1 MEAFYAKINQLFTS
15 VTNKN
20 EAIIADV
27 EQVKEQCTQMLEK
40 LTIQNDAVI
49 DEVQLFQQ
57 SATKEFK
64 QICADLVPKATL
76 GSLEQRANT
85 AEQTVTQLRTDQTRY
100 LKQIEDLEF
109 EVKNLK
115 SVSLLSQKDKYNRTL
130 QIEIE
135 SLERKL
141 KSAEAKYKALEDRIT
156 ASGTQ
161 QPSFTPTADAVEP
174 SADAVEPSAD
184 AVEPSADAVEPSAMT
199 RCYARIGADKIS
211 PDSLTPADVATYPS
225 DVYKSKTGKYLGKP
239 CPNLVSASGD
249 VFCSEH
255 SSGFSDI
262 RAEPPSDGE
271 KPKKKK
277 KAAAATASDSVA
289 TQEQP
294 VAVESTANTV
304 EATANTV
311 VEATANTVVE
321 ATANAVVEATANAV
335 VEATA
340 NAVELMKEKKTRKKK
355 VGAAAEE
362 TPATTEQTGTTS
374 EPSQDPVTPAPVEE
388 KVKKP
393 RKKKTDTVVTDP
405 DATAAPTAAT
415 AAPTDADATPG
426 SQSSTPG
433 AKRGRKK
440 KETPPTPTRTPITQ
454 KEYTLRKVE
463 GVTRVNKPDWA
474 FIVPWDGPDGKQY
487 VIDDK
492 TNYVFEATET
502 GEIGAW
508 TGFMRV

>member
-1 MEAFYAKINQLFTS
+1 MEGFYAKIKQQFAS
-15 VTNKN
+15 VIYKN
-20 EAIIADV
+20 EAIISEV
-27 EQVKEQCTQMLEK
+27 ETVKEKFAQMLDN
-40 LTIQNDAVI
+40 LTVQNDAII

-57 SATKEFK
+57 TANKEFPLL
-64 QICADLVPKATL
+64 CADLVPKVTI

-85 AEQTVTQLRTDQTRY
+85 AEQTVIQLRNDQTQY

-141 KSAEAKYKALEDRIT
+141 KSAEAKYKALEDRMT
-156 ASGTQ
+156 ASQ
-161 QPSFTPTADAVEP
+161 QPCSNVLSPNPVVTELVDAVTEP
-174 SADAVEPSAD
+174 DDAIAPEP
-184 AVEPSADAVEPSAMT
+184 VPSTTLT

-211 PDSLTPADVATYPS
+211 PDSLTPEEVATYPS

-239 CPNLVSASGD
+239 CSNLVSVSGD
-249 VFCSEH
+249 MFCSEH
-255 SSGFSDI
+255 SNGFSDI
-262 RAEPPSDGE
+262 RAEPPSDGD

-277 KAAAATASDSVA
+277 KAVSATASDSA
-289 TQEQP
+289 ETASNP
-294 VAVESTANTV
+294 AVVEPTVVEPTVVEPTANTV
-304 EATANTV
+304 EPV
-311 VEATANTVVE
+311 
-321 ATANAVVEATANAV
+321 
-335 VEATA
+335 
-340 NAVELMKEKKTRKKK
+340 KEKKTRKKK
-355 VGAAAEE
+355 VVAAVEE
-362 TPATTEQTGTTS
+362 TPTTTEQTGTTS
-374 EPSQDPVTPAPVEE
+374 EPSQEPVTPAPVEE

-393 RKKKTDTVVTDP
+393 RKKKTDATVTEP
-405 DATAAPTAAT
+405 DSTPTNATAAPV
-415 AAPTDADATPG
+415 DADATPG

-454 KEYTLRKVE
+454 KEYTLQKVE
-463 GVTRVNKPDWA
+463 GVSRVNKPDWA